1 MTTITSNNANYTNFN
16 DYQAGNYEVANDCWG
31 SGAESG
37 ITDWLTLNPATFP
50 GGVTFDWNWPTVSAS
65 TWSPQAYPDMI
76 YVHQWANGNGGGTGA
91 LYSNEV
97 PDTLSNISTLTA
109 SYNVSLAGNTAST
122 DVAFDIWLT
131 SPGNHNLNWTTVGP
145 ETELMIFVHS
155 PTAFGSGSGN
165 FTAGG
170 ITNGS
175 LSVGTQSNGSVNWQ
189 FVSVQAPQDMLSGTI
204 NINAIFQTL
213 VADGVLNANEQVS
226 DIRFGSEV
234 SGGAGSLT
242 INSFNV
248 NWQDGTTPP
257 PPPPPTPTVSPSGTV
272 VPNNSGGTITDSSLN
287 LWTVTNGV
295 VDENAHAAGY
305 SANVTEIAY
314 VTGLVYQ
321 ENSSGHWWD
330 WTGSTWA
337 STSNPFHH
345 H

>member
-1 MTTITSNNANYTNFN
+1 
-16 DYQAGNYEVANDCWG
+16 
-31 SGAESG
+31 
-37 ITDWLTLNPATFP
+37 
-50 GGVTFDWNWPTVSAS
+50 
-65 TWSPQAYPDMI
+65 MI
-76 YVHQWANGNGGGTGA
+76 YVHEWANGNGGGTGA

-97 PDTLSNISTLTA
+97 PDTLSNISALTA
-109 SYNVSLAGNTAST
+109 TYNVSLAGNTTST

-189 FVSVQAPQDMLSGTI
+189 FVGVQAPQDMLSVTI
-204 NINAIFQTL
+204 DINAIFHTL
-213 VADGVLNANEQVS
+213 VADGILNANEQVS

-242 INSFNV
+242 INNFSV
-248 NWQDGTTPP
+248 NWQDGTA
-257 PPPPPTPTVSPSGTV
+257 PPPPTTSPSGTV
-272 VPNNSGGTITDSSLN
+272 VTNGSSNSIIDSHGNAWTIKS
-287 LWTVTNGV
+287 GV
-295 VDENAHAAGY
+295 VDENGSPAGY
-305 SANVTEIAY
+305 SAHVAEIAY
-314 VTGLVYQ
+314 VNNLVYQ
-321 ENSSGHWWD
+321 ENSAGNWWD
-330 WTGSTWA
+330 WTGTTWA
-337 STSNPFHH
+337 ATSEPPGIVRVVPPPPVHH